1 MEGKVVKAKINLVK
15 WVVFLLT
22 FIFYTGNALAT
33 ASFSTDVDA
42 NGLQFGKIG
51 SQRWVLINYTGDI
64 NQSSPGGALDALI
77 SPGTLLQWNAGGG
90 SKYNFTM
97 GTTPT
102 LTLAS
107 GGNTVTV
114 SKDDFT
120 KDYLT
125 GLSTAL
131 SMDVSAGVGGIGT
144 ITWNP
149 VTTLALTGDG
159 TALGSTTLGA
169 LDLGSTAN
177 LTMTFAITGA
187 VFDFVTGATN
197 TGAFS
202 SMQAAFGQVTAAP
215 EPGEW
220 ALMLVGMG
228 LIGFTIYRKKYQ
240 VALPEWQ
247 NVRKS

>member
-1 MEGKVVKAKINLVK
+1 VKAKINLVRG
-15 WVVFLLT
+15 VVFLL
-22 FIFYTGNALAT
+22 ILALYTGNALAT
-33 ASFSTDVDA
+33 ASFDTDADT
-42 NGLQFGKIG
+42 NGLYFGYSKG
-51 SQRWVLINYTGDI
+51 QRYVQIFYTGNI
-64 NQSSPGGALDALI
+64 NQSQPGGGADPLVTTGSILSWNGGDA
-77 SPGTLLQWNAGGG
+77 

-114 SKDDFT
+114 SKDDLT

-125 GLSTAL
+125 GLTTAL

-144 ITWNP
+144 ITWSP
-149 VTTLALTGDG
+149 VTTLVLTGDG

-169 LDLGSTAN
+169 LALGSPAS
-177 LTMTFAITGA
+177 LTMSFVITSG
-187 VFDFVTGATN
+187 VYDFVTGVSTTGTN
-197 TGAFS
+197 A
-202 SMQAAFGQVTAAP
+202 SMKAAFDQVTAAP

>member
-1 MEGKVVKAKINLVK
+1 
-15 WVVFLLT
+15 
-22 FIFYTGNALAT
+22 
-33 ASFSTDVDA
+33 
-42 NGLQFGKIG
+42 
-51 SQRWVLINYTGDI
+51 
-64 NQSSPGGALDALI
+64 
-77 SPGTLLQWNAGGG
+77 
-90 SKYNFTM
+90 
-97 GTTPT
+97 
-102 LTLAS
+102 
-107 GGNTVTV
+107 
-114 SKDDFT
+114 
-120 KDYLT
+120 
-125 GLSTAL
+125 
-131 SMDVSAGVGGIGT
+131 
-144 ITWNP
+144 
-149 VTTLALTGDG
+149 
-159 TALGSTTLGA
+159 LGA